1 MIIPWLIVPSQV
13 DSVTDYTFTMA
24 HYVLSCPGYP
34 RMLLLISVSQLMHIV
49 QGDARARWS
58 LHLRRVGNIHTTPLP
73 DQHIY
78 QSQTSDPRKSTLGP
92 TNRSR
97 FRHIVVQDVQAQH
110 FRFFCLGHLTT
121 RQAQNVWYLGY
132 EKIPLFIRS
141 AQGRGSYAS
150 SPICGMRVNT

>member
-1 MIIPWLIVPSQV
+1 MTACKMIIPWLIVPSQ
-13 DSVTDYTFTMA
+13 
-24 HYVLSCPGYP
+24 LS
-34 RMLLLISVSQLMHIV
+34 RISTHASLDISILFDAYST
-49 QGDARARWS
+49 GDARARWS